1 MSAIILIS
9 IAVRALALGW
19 AVHLALRF
27 KDRRLWLFVV
37 ALAGL
42 ALEQVFVGFGG
53 RPSAWLGQVGIR
65 ADVLCLTISL
75 ILLGS
80 VFCLGRILH
89 EMRARF
95 DQAAHSEARFRDLVE
110 ASSDRYWEMDRDLR
124 YVWARES
131 TEKQRAPFVQ
141 ELIGKTRWE
150 VYEGDPD
157 HDERW
162 RQHRDDLNNRRPFRD
177 LRHPLTGRDGVTRHW
192 SVSGKP
198 VYAADG
204 SFAGYRGTA
213 TDITLQVELQ
223 EEAEQALRRSE
234 QRLRD
239 FAYAA
244 SDWFWETDADL
255 RFTFVSQRT
264 ETAARL
270 QAPGMIGKDPG
281 DLDLTE
287 TDAGVLKRHL
297 EHLGKHKEI
306 RNFVYSI
313 RQRNGSLRHFRV
325 SGRPLFDEAS
335 TFLGYRGVGT
345 DITAEVVAERQRQQ
359 AEVRLAKSIEAIPA
373 GFALFDEA
381 DRLVICNKEYRGC
394 YEALGVDVRPGI
406 RFDQLVWAAVDNASI
421 GSSQEDAEL
430 WARQRLI
437 RRTCPAEGFEFR
449 HNGSRWSEVSD
460 YLLPDGGMITLAYDI
475 TDRKLTEEA
484 LRVSEQHF
492 RNVVEGSEQGM
503 FIYKG
508 DEFIFANQAYAD
520 MLGYTPEEIYA
531 LDPPQ
536 LAYAPYERERI
547 RQYSDA
553 RIRGETAPTSYEVDA
568 LRKDGSIITLHHF
581 AKRAEWYGE
590 PVSQVAVV
598 DITDRKRTEEELR
611 ESQTKLAKSQQRLL
625 DAIESLNDGFVLHD
639 AEDQMVLSNSK
650 FNDFYELSPE
660 LLKHKTLFSDQI
672 RWALANGK
680 LGDARGREEDWLQ
693 ERISLHRDP
702 KGAFEQRLSDGRWL
716 QVNEIRTKE
725 GGIVGIRTD
734 ITRLKQAEEAIRQ
747 HEADLAMVQRRST
760 MGEMAAALAHE
771 LNQPLTAVVNYCAGS
786 LRRLEAD
793 SMSQDELVEILTT
806 IREQAQRAGD
816 VLRHIGSFVSEGE
829 VSKGLVDINDAI
841 RSVMA
846 LLKEELRR
854 NRIEVRLQLSADLPE
869 IHAAEIGIEQVVLNV
884 VKNAIEAMQGVDA
897 AERRLRIST
906 SRRAGGRVMVSV
918 TDSGHGFSATNGETY
933 FEPFV
938 STKKDGM
945 GMGLAICRSIIS
957 ALGGRISM
965 RKGRKAGTKV
975 SFLLPSADE
984 AMQDAA

>member
-1 MSAIILIS
+1 MSGIILIS
-9 IAVRALALGW
+9 IGVRALALVW
-19 AVHLALRF
+19 AVHLTLRF
-27 KDRRLWLFVV
+27 KDWRLCLFVL

-42 ALEQVFVGFGG
+42 AAEQVMIGLGG
-53 RPSAWLGQVGIR
+53 RPVAFLGEIGVR
-65 ADVLCLTISL
+65 ADVLCLSISL
-75 ILLGS
+75 VLLGS
-80 VFCLGRILH
+80 VFCLGWILQQ
-89 EMRARF
+89 MRDRF
-95 DQAAHSEARFRDLVE
+95 DQAAQNEARFRDLVE

-124 YVWARES
+124 FVWARES

-150 VYEGDPD
+150 VYNGDPD
-157 HDERW
+157 RDERW
-162 RQHRDDLNNRRPFRD
+162 CQHRDDLLNRRPFRHF
-177 LRHPLTGRDGVTRHW
+177 RQPLTGRDGVTRHW

-213 TDITLQVELQ
+213 TDITLQVEQQ

-244 SDWFWETDADL
+244 SDWFWETDAAL

-264 ETAARL
+264 ETAAKV
-270 QAPGMIGKDPG
+270 QAKDLIGKGPG
-281 DLDLTE
+281 ALDLTE

-297 EHLGKHKEI
+297 EHLGNHKEI

-325 SGRPLFDEAS
+325 SGRPLFDDAGA
-335 TFLGYRGVGT
+335 FLGYRGVGT

-373 GFALFDEA
+373 GFALFDES
-381 DRLVICNKEYRGC
+381 DRLVICNKEYREC
-394 YEALGVDVRPGI
+394 HEALGVDAHPGV
-406 RFDQLVWAAVDNASI
+406 RFDKLVWAAVDSASI
-421 GSSQEDAEL
+421 GASREEAEL

-460 YLLPDGGMITLAYDI
+460 YLLPDGGMITLANDI

-484 LRVSEQHF
+484 LRISEQHF

-508 DEFIFANQAYAD
+508 EEFIFVNQAYAD
-520 MLGYTPEEIYA
+520 MLGYSSEEIYA
-531 LDPPQ
+531 LDAPQ
-536 LAYAPYERERI
+536 LVYAPYERERI
-547 RQYSDA
+547 QQYADA

-611 ESQTKLAKSQQRLL
+611 ESRAKLAKSQQRLL
-625 DAIESLNDGFVLHD
+625 DAIESLNDGFVLYD
-639 AEDQMVLSNSK
+639 ADDKLVLCNSK
-650 FNDFYELSPE
+650 FNDFYDFSPE
-660 LLKHKTLFSDQI
+660 LLKPKTHFSDQL
-672 RWALANGK
+672 RWALSTGK
-680 LGDARGREEDWLQ
+680 IGDARGREEDWMQ
-693 ERISLHRDP
+693 ERINQHRDP
-702 KGAFEQRLSDGRWL
+702 QGAFEQRLADGRWL

-725 GGIVGIRTD
+725 GGIVSIRTD
-734 ITRLKQAEEAIRQ
+734 ITRLKRAEESIRQ

-786 LRRLEAD
+786 LRRLEAGR
-793 SMSQDELVEILTT
+793 MSQNELVEILAT

-829 VSKGLVDINDAI
+829 VSKGMVDINEAI
-841 RSVMA
+841 RSVVA

-854 NRIEVRLQLSADLPE
+854 NRIDVKLQLSADLPQV
-869 IHAAEIGIEQVVLNV
+869 HAAQIGIEQVVLNL
-884 VKNAIEAMQGVDA
+884 VKNAIEAMHDVPA

-906 SRRAGGRVMVSV
+906 SRRAGGRVMVAVS
-918 TDSGHGFSATNGETY
+918 DSGRGFTATNGETY

-965 RKGRKAGTKV
+965 KKGRKAGTKV

>member
-1 MSAIILIS
+1 MSGIILVS
-9 IAVRALALGW
+9 VGVRGLALIW
-19 AVHLALRF
+19 AAHLARRF
-27 KDRRLWLFVV
+27 RDRRLWLFVL
-37 ALAGL
+37 ALAAL
-42 ALEQVFVGFGG
+42 ALEQIFIG
-53 RPSAWLGQVGIR
+53 LGALSG
-65 ADVLCLTISL
+65 DVAVTAEMLCLAVSL

-95 DQAAHSEARFRDLVE
+95 DRAAHSEARFRDLVE

-124 YVWARES
+124 FVWARES
-131 TEKQRAPFVQ
+131 TEKQRRPYVQ
-141 ELIGKTRWE
+141 EMIGKYRWDL
-150 VYEGDPD
+150 YGGDPEQ
-157 HDERW
+157 DEIW
-162 RQHRDDLNNRRPFRD
+162 RRHRDDLLQRRPFRD
-177 LRHPLTGRDGVTRHW
+177 FRHALTSRDGVTRHW

-204 SFAGYRGTA
+204 SFTGYRGTA
-213 TDITLQVELQ
+213 TDITAQVEQQ

-255 RFTFVSQRT
+255 RFTFVAQRT
-264 ETAARL
+264 ETADRL
-270 QAPGMIGKDPG
+270 QAKDLIGKDPG

-287 TDAGVLKRHL
+287 TDASVLKRHL
-297 EHLGKHKEI
+297 KHLGQQKEI
-306 RNFVYSI
+306 RNFVYSM

-325 SGRPLFDEAS
+325 SGRPLFDDAGA
-335 TFLGYRGVGT
+335 FLGYRGVGT
-345 DITAEVVAERQRQQ
+345 DITSEVVAERQRQQ

-381 DRLVICNKEYRGC
+381 DRLVICNKEYREC

-406 RFDQLVWAAVDNASI
+406 RFDQLIWAAVDSASI

-437 RRTCPAEGFEFR
+437 RRTCPAESFQFR
-449 HNGSRWSEVSD
+449 RNGSHWSEVSD
-460 YLLPDGGMITLAYDI
+460 YLLPDGGMITLAHDI

-484 LRVSEQHF
+484 LRISEQHF

-508 DEFIFANQAYAD
+508 EEFIFVNQAYAD

-536 LAYAPYERERI
+536 LAYAPYERERV
-547 RQYSDA
+547 RQYSEA
-553 RIRGETAPTSYEVDA
+553 RVRGDTVPTSYEVDA

-611 ESQTKLAKSQQRLL
+611 ESRAKLAKSQQRLL
-625 DAIESLNDGFVLHD
+625 DAIESLNDGFALYDADDQLVLC
-639 AEDQMVLSNSK
+639 NSK
-650 FNDFYELSPE
+650 FNDFYDLSPE
-660 LLKHKTLFSDQI
+660 LLKPKTLFGDQI
-672 RWALANGK
+672 RWALSTGK
-680 LGDARGREEDWLQ
+680 IGDARGREEEWLQ

-702 KGAFEQRLSDGRWL
+702 QGAFEQRLGDGRWL

-786 LRRLEAD
+786 LRRLEAGR
-793 SMSQDELVEILTT
+793 MTQNELVEILST
-806 IREQAQRAGD
+806 IRDQAQRAGD

-829 VSKGLVDINDAI
+829 VTKGLVDINEAI
-841 RSVMA
+841 RSVVT

-854 NRIEVRLQLSADLPE
+854 NRIDVKLQLAADLPPV
-869 IHAAEIGIEQVVLNV
+869 HAAEIGIEQVVLNV
-884 VKNAIEAMQGVDA
+884 VKNAIEAMQDVPA

-906 SRRAGGRVMVSV
+906 SSRAGSRAGSRVMVSV
-918 TDSGHGFSATNGETY
+918 SDSGRGFTATSGETY

-965 RKGRKAGTKV
+965 RKGRKTGTKV
-975 SFLLPSADE
+975 SFLLPGADE